1 MGLFN
6 TLLNLFTW
14 IVIIRALLSWVHP
27 DPNNPII
34 RFMDYVT
41 EPFLHPIR
49 RLIPPEK
56 MGGLDLSPFILILI
70 IQGIERFIY

>member
-1 MGLFN
+1 M
-6 TLLNLFTW
+6 
-14 IVIIRALLSWVHP
+14 HP